1 MSQSAARASQR
12 ILSRLTVPNQRRS
25 AHVCGAHKQP
35 DEENDLP
42 SYYIRRRPTPM
53 SPGADWKGGF
63 DFPTVVVAWKT
74 GYAINSEQHTSGVR
88 GPWTLLPIYKL
99 SSFPLGLHS

>member
-1 MSQSAARASQR
+1 MS
-12 ILSRLTVPNQRRS
+12 L
-25 AHVCGAHKQP
+25 
-35 DEENDLP
+35 
-42 SYYIRRRPTPM
+42 
-53 SPGADWKGGF
+53 GADWKGGF